1 MNRISVARKQL
12 DDDFRRR
19 YHGVL
24 VHEGEN
30 PEMGSDSP
38 VEMGWEER
46 LWEMPNCQVKRENM
60 KVLPPLP
67 PVPEV
72 PESVRV
78 REGLGVGGVRG
89 AGGGGGAG
97 GGRKSL
103 FFCDGVGVWLP
114 KR

>member
-1 MNRISVARKQL
+1 MNEV
-12 DDDFRRR
+12 
-19 YHGVL
+19 
-24 VHEGEN
+24 EN

-46 LWEMPNCQVKRENM
+46 VWEMPNVEVKRE
-60 KVLPPLP
+60 KGLPALP
-67 PVPEV
+67 TVVEV
-72 PESVRV
+72 PEDVRL
-78 REGLGVGGVRG
+78 REGLGSI
-89 AGGGGGAG
+89 GGGGNGRDGRGGAT